1 MWYKLCWS
9 IVSMDLSEQPNGK
22 LKIMVVNDEEDILM
36 LYSDYFSKRGHQV
49 LKTYLTAD
57 NVMDDIERETPNMY
71 VIDHKLPGTKN
82 GLDLAAEIL
91 LKYPLAPILFVTAN
105 QYLDSELSKHRIFDG
120 KKIKVLLKPAR
131 LQQIE
136 NYMLD
141 LIREKPYPLA

>member
-1 MWYKLCWS
+1 
-9 IVSMDLSEQPNGK
+9 MDVPEQPNGK